1 MCYSR
6 FMSRVASRELRNNTR
21 DLLERVEG
29 GEEVTI
35 TVDGR
40 PVATLQPVGSRPRWI
55 SRAEFLHR
63 IVGHQADAGLAE
75 ELHQLA
81 PDTTDDLR

>member
-1 MCYSR
+1 MAN
-6 FMSRVASRELRNNTR
+6 VASLQLRNNTR
-21 DLLERVEG
+21 ELLEHVEG
-29 GEEVTI
+29 GEAVTI

-40 PVATLQPVGSRPRWI
+40 AVATLHPVGSRPRWM
-55 SRAEFLHR
+55 SKAAFLDQ

-75 ELHQLA
+75 ELHRLA

>member
-1 MCYSR
+1 MTVAS
-6 FMSRVASRELRNNTR
+6 VASRQLRNNTR
-21 DLLERVEG
+21 ELLARVEG

-40 PVATLQPVGSRPRWI
+40 AVATLHPVGSRPRWMP
-55 SRAEFLHR
+55 RAAFLDR
-63 IVGHQADAGLAE
+63 VVGHQADAGLTDA
-75 ELHQLA
+75 LHRLA